1 MASIFSPLLVEFSQF
16 SAKCPP
22 SGGQKGIKNIV
33 NPVSVILAFIALI
46 LMGNTVM
53 GYMRAIIKNQE
64 AIIHELEAILA
75 LLQTMQR

>member
-1 MASIFSPLLVEFSQF
+1 M
-16 SAKCPP
+16 
-22 SGGQKGIKNIV
+22 GGQKGIKNIV

>member
-1 MASIFSPLLVEFSQF
+1 MSHKSDKIISNKKPVRD
-16 SAKCPP
+16 
-22 SGGQKGIKNIV
+22 GQKGIKNIV

-64 AIIHELEAILA
+64 AIIHELEAVLA
-75 LLQTMQR
+75 LLQAMQR

>member
-75 LLQTMQR
+75 LLQAMQR